1 MVPAGGCTAASQAH
15 ASVSS
20 LASSVAALM
29 ADVLIIH
36 SLRFIILLRLPFANQ
51 VKCFLMKRV
60 VAALLILASLLYS
73 QGKKRKSPKPPDLT
87 MMKVDARR
95 TDMGISIDGKV
106 KNTGE
111 KTLNG
116 VVLLIDFLAPG
127 KEVLTTKN
135 GPVEAEALAPGE
147 EADFR
152 LQINDQNRAVHIR
165 FNAEDK
171 DKRDLRVENAG
182 PFTIE

>member
-1 MVPAGGCTAASQAH
+1 MTRA
-15 ASVSS
+15 
-20 LASSVAALM
+20 
-29 ADVLIIH
+29 
-36 SLRFIILLRLPFANQ
+36 
-51 VKCFLMKRV
+51 
-60 VAALLILASLLYS
+60 VAALLILASLLYP
-73 QGKKRKSPKPPDLT
+73 QTRKRKSPKPPDLQIL
-87 MMKVDARR
+87 KVEVHR
-95 TDMGISIDGKV
+95 TDSGISIDGKIR
-106 KNTGE
+106 NTGE
-111 KTLNG
+111 KPLAG

-135 GPVEAEALAPGE
+135 GPVESELLAPGD